1 MKKALSVLFLI
12 VVSLCVWA
20 SDYNV
25 LVYPSNTE
33 ISHYIEKWFPTVS
46 KDVESAQ
53 NVPVRYNRS
62 EVANAGENLTT
73 AWKGTDEST
82 IKKAQDKLETA
93 KESFIDDS
101 VYNVKLVTY
110 KGHVTEEDAAELD
123 SNVLSYLCRTSN
135 ADLLIIP
142 AQKRVDDLYMLTI
155 DIWSEYLQ
163 KTERV
168 FLEIRQ
174 NSELYSESCIL
185 ALAPYFLNEEQIAS
199 FSIEKETTKIE
210 TLPTFTLT
218 SDVTAKVW
226 LNDKEAGITP
236 LTLENV
242 PLPSIIRLSAEG
254 YSDSSMYID
263 GKKTEEKISMK
274 PAWMDDSGFYKE
286 TRKKFYTDFAMV
298 LGAFGLKVAV
308 KSIEF
313 KNQVFQTGAN
323 YLSTGL
329 IAATLVNLV
338 YGLFNYYSSAGGMT

>member
-12 VVSLCVWA
+12 LVSLCVWA

-25 LVYPSNTE
+25 LIYPSNTE

-46 KDVESAQ
+46 KDVESAE

-62 EVANAGENLTT
+62 EASNAGEALTT
-73 AWKGTDEST
+73 AWKGTDESA
-82 IKKAQDKLETA
+82 IKKAQEKLEKA
-93 KESFIDDS
+93 KESLIDDS
-101 VYNVKLVTY
+101 VYNVKIVSYSGSVT
-110 KGHVTEEDAAELD
+110 GEDAANLD
-123 SNVLSYLCRTSN
+123 PKVLSYLCRKSN

-142 AQKRVDDLYMLTI
+142 AQKRIDDLYMLTI

-168 FLEIRQ
+168 YFEIRQ

-185 ALAPYFLNEEQIAS
+185 AIAPYFLNEKQIAS
-199 FSIEKETTKIE
+199 FSIEKEVTPKE
-210 TLPTFTLT
+210 TVSSFKLD
-218 SDVTAKVW
+218 SDVPAKVW

-242 PLPSIIRLSAEG
+242 PIPSLVRLSAEG

-263 GKKTEEKISMK
+263 GKKTEEKVSMK

-286 TRKKFYTDFAMV
+286 TRKKFYTDFALV

-308 KSIEF
+308 RGIDFS
-313 KNQVFQTGAN
+313 NQVFQTGAN
-323 YLSTGL
+323 YISTGL